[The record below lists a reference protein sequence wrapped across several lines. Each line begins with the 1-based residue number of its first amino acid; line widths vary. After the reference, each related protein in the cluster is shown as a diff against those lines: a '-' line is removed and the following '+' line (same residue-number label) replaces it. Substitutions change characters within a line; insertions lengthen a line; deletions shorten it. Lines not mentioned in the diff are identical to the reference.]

1 MINFK
6 NYDVRKYTN
15 ILINMLDEGAI
26 DPVTLSIDLL
36 NYISED
42 DVKDFARI
50 YDLIQEDDEE

>member
-6 NYDVRKYTN
+6 NYDVRKYTK
-15 ILINMLDEGAI
+15 ILINMIDEGAI